1 LNASLFTFVVFAWG
15 LTWYAIKLEL
25 GPVPTET
32 SIFWRFLVAAAIMW
46 IGLALVGRLERV
58 PLRAHVWFAALGVAL
73 FFGNFLF
80 FYNAERFIAS
90 GVVSV
95 VFATASAFNVFN
107 QWLFNGARPS
117 ARTALGALIGVAGVA
132 FLFADQLAA
141 TAAGGGGSALGLL
154 LSIGGTYCF
163 SLGNLASRPAA
174 EAAGDL
180 PNAIARAMTW
190 GTAMLAVVVAARGL
204 SFAPSTEPV
213 YVGALLYLAAVGS
226 ALAFLAYL
234 ALVARI
240 GPERAAYTTVLSPV
254 IALAVSWML
263 EGYQWSPWAL
273 VGAPLILIGNVVIF
287 LPKFGRDMVQRRPS
301 SLQAEAAPGEQE

>member
-1 LNASLFTFVVFAWG
+1 LNASLFTAVVFVWG
-15 LTWYAIKLEL
+15 LTWYAIKLQL
-25 GPVPTET
+25 GPVPAET

-46 IGLALVGRLERV
+46 IGLAVAGRLKRA
-58 PLRAHVWFAALGVAL
+58 PLRGHLWFATLGAAL
-73 FFGNFLF
+73 FCGNFLF

-95 VFATASAFNVFN
+95 VFAMASAFNVFN
-107 QWLFNGARPS
+107 QWLFNGVRPL

-141 TAAGGGGSALGLL
+141 TAAGGGSALGLL
-154 LSIGGTYCF
+154 LSLGGTYCF

-174 EAAGDL
+174 KAAGDL

-190 GTAMLAVVVAARGL
+190 GAAMLAVVVAARGL

-213 YVGALLYLAAVGS
+213 YVGALLYLAAIGS
-226 ALAFLAYL
+226 ALGFLAYL

-240 GPERAAYTTVLSPV
+240 GPERAAYTTVLSPM
-254 IALAVSWML
+254 IALAISWLL
-263 EGYQWSPWAL
+263 EGYRWSPWAL
-273 VGAPLILIGNVVIF
+273 VGAPLILIGDVVIF
-287 LPKFGRDMVQRRPS
+287 LPKVGRAMVRDRPE
-301 SLQAEAAPGEQE
+301 SLRTTAAPGE

>member
-1 LNASLFTFVVFAWG
+1 MNASLFTLVVFAWG
-15 LTWYAIKLEL
+15 LTWYAMKLEL
-25 GPVPTET
+25 GPVPAET
-32 SIFWRFLVAAAIMW
+32 SIFWRFLIASAIMW
-46 IGLALVGRLERV
+46 IGLALAGRLKRV
-58 PLRAHVWFAALGVAL
+58 PPRAHVWFAALGGAL

-95 VFATASAFNVFN
+95 VFAMASAFNVFN
-107 QWLFNGARPS
+107 QWLFNGARPT
-117 ARTALGALIGVAGVA
+117 ARTVLGALIGVAGVA

-141 TAAGGGGSALGLL
+141 TAAAGASALGLL

-190 GTAMLAVVVAARGL
+190 GTAMLAVVVVARGL
-204 SFAPSTEPV
+204 SFAPSTAPV
-213 YVGALLYLAAVGS
+213 YVGALLYLAAIGS
-226 ALAFLAYL
+226 ALGFLAYL

-240 GPERAAYTTVLSPV
+240 GPERAAYATVLSPV
-254 IALAVSWML
+254 IALAISWLL

-273 VGAPLILIGNVVIF
+273 IGAPLILVGNVVIF
-287 LPKFGRDMVQRRPS
+287 LPKFGRDMVRRQPS
-301 SLQAEAAPGEQE
+301 SLQAEAAPGE

>member
-1 LNASLFTFVVFAWG
+1 MNALLFTVVVFVWG
-15 LTWYAIKLEL
+15 LTWYAIKLQL
-25 GPVPTET
+25 GPAPAET

-46 IGLALVGRLERV
+46 IGLAVAGRLKRV
-58 PLRAHVWFAALGVAL
+58 PLRGHLWFAALGAAL
-73 FFGNFLF
+73 FSCNFLF

-95 VFATASAFNVFN
+95 VFAMASAFNVLN
-107 QWLFNGARPS
+107 QGLFNGVRPI
-117 ARTALGALIGVAGVA
+117 ARTVFGALIGAAGVA
-132 FLFADQLAA
+132 CLFADQLAA
-141 TAAGGGGSALGLL
+141 TAAGGGTALGLL
-154 LSIGGTYCF
+154 LSLGGTYCF

-174 EAAGDL
+174 KAAGDL

-190 GTAMLAVVVAARGL
+190 GAGLLAVVVAVRGQ

-213 YVGALLYLAAVGS
+213 YVGALLYLAAIGS
-226 ALAFLAYL
+226 ALGFLVYL

-254 IALAVSWML
+254 IALAISWLL

-273 VGAPLILIGNVVIF
+273 IGAPLILIGNVVIF
-287 LPKFGRDMVQRRPS
+287 LPNFDRAMVRHRLE
-301 SLQAEAAPGEQE
+301 SLRTTAAPEEPG